1 MENSGRDLS
10 FAMTFIFLF
19 VYVCAAHCLCCAGT
33 SRYIFTGIILQLKR
47 FPGPLRFYFSD
58 TPWVIARCLALRCGS
73 ITVMS
78 HLNDERQLI

>member
-19 VYVCAAHCLCCAGT
+19 VYVCPAHCLCCVPV

-47 FPGPLRFYFSD
+47 FPEHSGFVFQTQL
-58 TPWVIARCLALRCGS
+58 S
-73 ITVMS
+73 IST
-78 HLNDERQLI
+78 I